1 MVCQK
6 GRYIR
11 GGTAYTW
18 RRSPSDAA
26 SWHQDEALRATI
38 FLLRE
43 LGPTR
48 FVLREE
54 GESRSVSLGD
64 PHTCSCSVF
73 QRERDLCKHVCWVL
87 LKKFQLPRGHDYAFQ
102 LGLVE
107 REISQLLLGAHRA
120 RTPRVTPE
128 SSEQKPGGDGL
139 LQKKKIDPEDVCP
152 VCQEVLLQKR
162 LPVSYCRYGCGNSVH
177 ITCMKVWAEHQATA
191 DRDAMVKCPLCR
203 EDFAPLKLLLEEV
216 RNSSKLMSRAE
227 KERQDRHLGIV
238 CQGCQGCPVVGKC
251 FRCTACS
258 GYYLCEPCFQKR
270 CHPPHS
276 FTYRLVRTSAVLA
289 GALTHAMPYATPHSG
304 LLCSLCPQKR
314 NHSKLLEPGWQCR
327 LCLNAF
333 CVGQH
338 VRRLPCN
345 HKVCVWASGYQEGG
359 APLWHGVPWPS
370 AFAFFCFPV
379 SHELHRPVADQH
391 IQLMPLDGQE
401 VCTLP
406 TWAQPNNREKGRVQ
420 QDLFVPGRGL
430 LLGSPAGG
438 QRASKRLV
446 KPREMAGQGHAGQ
459 EGLCQGLRG
468 VALCVEVLPPGR
480 RHSRECRQ

>member
-1 MVCQK
+1 MS
-6 GRYIR
+6 RSS
-11 GGTAYTW
+11 TW

-54 GESRSVSLGD
+54 GESRSVTVSLGD
-64 PHTCSCSVF
+64 PHTCSCPVF
-73 QRERDLCKHVCWVL
+73 QREKDLCKHVCWYVCPPMCPPPQVPPPLTRLSSVCRVL
-87 LKKFQLPRGHDYAFQ
+87 LKKFQLPRENDYAFQ

-120 RTPRVTPE
+120 RTPRVTPKC
-128 SSEQKPGGDGL
+128 SEQKAGGDGL
-139 LQKKKIDPEDVCP
+139 LQKKIDPEDVCP

-238 CQGCQGCPVVGKC
+238 CQGCQVCPVVGKC
-251 FRCTACS
+251 FRWEALTRSSAQLLVLSFVVVLIGRQRPLPQWNGITHLSLCLPSRCTACS

-270 CHPPHS
+270 CHPLHS
-276 FTYRLVRTSAVLA
+276 FTYRLFHTSCIDQW
-289 GALTHAMPYATPHSG
+289 LTSTSSS
-304 LLCSLCPQKR
+304 C
-314 NHSKLLEPGWQCR
+314 
-327 LCLNAF
+327 
-333 CVGQH
+333 
-338 VRRLPCN
+338 
-345 HKVCVWASGYQEGG
+345 
-359 APLWHGVPWPS
+359 
-370 AFAFFCFPV
+370 
-379 SHELHRPVADQH
+379 
-391 IQLMPLDGQE
+391 PLDGQE
-401 VCTLP
+401 VCTPP
-406 TWAQPNNREKGRVQ
+406 TWAQPNNGEESRAQ

-446 KPREMAGQGHAGQ
+446 KPREMAGQHHAGQ

>member
-48 FVLREE
+48 FVLQEQTPGR
-54 GESRSVSLGD
+54 VSLGD

-314 NHSKLLEPGWQCR
+314 NQHVVTPEQVVQALPQMKVAASSKLLEPGWQCR

-345 HKVCVWASGYQEGG
+345 HKFHTSCIDQWLTSTSSSCPWTVRRSAHSRRGHSQTIERRAGYSRTCLCQAEDYCWAARQAVTWGSRLCLMSTSSHPDAPQDHMRQPQVVISRSEGALPCG
-359 APLWHGVPWPS
+359 DLTCLTG
-370 AFAFFCFPV
+370 
-379 SHELHRPVADQH
+379 
-391 IQLMPLDGQE
+391 
-401 VCTLP
+401 LP
-406 TWAQPNNREKGRVQ
+406 TQTT
-420 QDLFVPGRGL
+420 
-430 LLGSPAGG
+430 S
-438 QRASKRLV
+438 
-446 KPREMAGQGHAGQ
+446 
-459 EGLCQGLRG
+459 
-468 VALCVEVLPPGR
+468 
-480 RHSRECRQ
+480 

>member
-1 MVCQK
+1 MS
-6 GRYIR
+6 RSS
-11 GGTAYTW
+11 TW

-54 GESRSVSLGD
+54 GESRSVTVSLGD
-64 PHTCSCSVF
+64 PHTCSCPVF
-73 QRERDLCKHVCWVL
+73 QREKDLCKHVCWVL
-87 LKKFQLPRGHDYAFQ
+87 LKKFQLPRENDYAFQ

-120 RTPRVTPE
+120 RTPRVTPKC
-128 SSEQKPGGDGL
+128 SEQKAGGDGL
-139 LQKKKIDPEDVCP
+139 LQKKIDPEDVCP

-238 CQGCQGCPVVGKC
+238 CQGCQVCPVVGKC

-270 CHPPHS
+270 CHPLHS
-276 FTYRLVRTSAVLA
+276 FTYRLKRNQQWTLVDADPECQGLTTSPPESAVTPEQVVQ
-289 GALTHAMPYATPHSG
+289 AL
-304 LLCSLCPQKR
+304 PQMKVAAS
-314 NHSKLLEPGWQCR
+314 SKLLEPGWQCR

-333 CVGQH
+333 CVGQR

-345 HKVCVWASGYQEGG
+345 HKFHTSCI
-359 APLWHGVPWPS
+359 
-370 AFAFFCFPV
+370 
-379 SHELHRPVADQH
+379 DQW
-391 IQLMPLDGQE
+391 LTSTSSSCPLDGQE
-401 VCTLP
+401 VCTPP
-406 TWAQPNNREKGRVQ
+406 TWAQPNNGEESRAQ

-446 KPREMAGQGHAGQ
+446 KPREMAGQHHAGQ